1 MKFSEAFSGLTSKSV
16 VGLFI
21 VTAGLIVV
29 GRPVL
34 HLLSQVCELAANALP
49 TVLK

>member
-1 MKFSEAFSGLTSKSV
+1 MKFSEAFSGLTSRSV

-21 VTAGLIVV
+21 VAAGLIVV

-34 HLLSQVCELAANALP
+34 HFLSQVCELAANALP
-49 TVLK
+49 SVVK

>member
-1 MKFSEAFSGLTSKSV
+1 MKFSEAFSGLTTKSV

-29 GRPVL
+29 GRPAL
-34 HLLSQVCELAANALP
+34 HFLSQVFELASQALP
-49 TVLK
+49 SLIK